1 MEFKNKYK
9 STRSGFSHTS
19 RLYSDTGDLISEA
32 TCRYLNRTWESYDFQ
47 SSMKA
52 AVLKAIDSEIQKQ
65 KNLQGIKRLTQK
77 KRDEIINYSST
88 IAQLRERYRTL

>member
-1 MEFKNKYK
+1 MEFKNEYK